1 MKHGFY
7 FRFYRMFRNEPLCC
21 FLANLAYFLYCIMFF
36 IKKALRKRVKSTMTV
51 EEARRVINE
60 VYPKPKSD
68 PEYINPKIEEGLD
81 LSIVI
86 PVYNYADIL
95 EDNIKS
101 ILNQE
106 TDYKFE
112 VIFVD
117 DGSTDGAQDI
127 LRKYENHP
135 NVKLIFQENGG
146 IGAARNTGINHANG
160 KYLMFVDCDDVVHKD
175 IVETLM
181 SKAYAEDLDMVV
193 AAHNLVKEKNGEV
206 YEIVPNIYPQKN
218 LIGYKNGD
226 EIMNL
231 PGLPWAKVYKRELWN
246 NVRFFPG
253 YWYEDTIIHPLIF
266 TQVKSFSYI
275 PKVVYEYKW
284 YEKNFSHTQNDSK
297 RLRTIER
304 YWILEEILDRY
315 HYLNL
320 PSDEMFYTLLLRHYS
335 TYYYRFIEGLDS
347 KVVEALFVLGKEEI
361 DKNKPK
367 ENVKLPYV
375 LKHVDKAFA
384 DNDMSLWQ
392 IASCYQ

>member
-7 FRFYRMFRNEPLCC
+7 FRFYRMFHNEPLCC
-21 FLANLAYFLYCIMFF
+21 FLANLAYFLYCIIFF
-36 IKKALRKRVKSTMTV
+36 VKKVFLKRVKSTMTL
-51 EEARRVINE
+51 EEAHRIINE
-60 VYPKPKSD
+60 VYPKPESN
-68 PEYINPKIEEGLD
+68 PEYINPKINDRLD

-101 ILNQE
+101 ILNQK
-106 TDYKFE
+106 TDYKYE
-112 VIFVD
+112 AIFVD

-135 NVKLIFQENGG
+135 NVKLVFQENGG

-160 KYLMFVDCDDVVHKD
+160 KYLMFVDCDDVVHDD

-181 SKAYAEDLDMVV
+181 SRAYADGLDMLV
-193 AAHNLVKEKNGEV
+193 AAHNLVKERNGEV

-266 TQVKSFSYI
+266 TQVKSYSYI

-297 RLRTIER
+297 NLRTIER
-304 YWILEEILDRY
+304 YWILEEILNRY
-315 HYLNL
+315 DSMDL
-320 PSDEMFYTLLLRHYS
+320 PDDAKFYTLLLKHYS

-347 KVVEALFVLGKEEI
+347 KVVEALFVLAKEEI
-361 DKNKPK
+361 DKYKPTK
-367 ENVKLPYV
+367 KVKLPYV
-375 LKHVDKAFA
+375 LKFVDKAFA
-384 DNDMSLWQ
+384 ENDMSLWQ
-392 IASCYQ
+392 ISSCYQ